1 MIYEIENK
9 QIEKNQ
15 WLEWQAKYQLSI
27 LAASGKPKKGTP
39 AKIMI
44 TSNTDAVV
52 TSLTKFDRVKNTPF
66 IIG

>member
-1 MIYEIENK
+1 MVRV
-9 QIEKNQ
+9 
-15 WLEWQAKYQLSI
+15 
-27 LAASGKPKKGTP
+27 ASQTPTINSCCIRKTRKGTP

-44 TSNTDAVV
+44 TSNIDAVV